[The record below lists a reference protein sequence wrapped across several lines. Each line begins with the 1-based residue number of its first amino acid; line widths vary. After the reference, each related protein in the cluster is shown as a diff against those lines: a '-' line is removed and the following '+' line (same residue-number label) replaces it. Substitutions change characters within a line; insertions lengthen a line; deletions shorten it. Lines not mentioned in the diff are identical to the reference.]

1 MALRDVGSGHGGWL
15 ELDLMILENSSSLNN
30 SVTTHQWDWA
40 VGALLS
46 KGLVSS
52 RAWKAVGEGEHYTS
66 AFMREGNGLSLT
78 EDVLV

>member
-52 RAWKAVGEGEHYTS
+52 RA
-66 AFMREGNGLSLT
+66 
-78 EDVLV
+78 